1 MCDTKKNVTKIGVIE
16 EEFTKVCFDMT
27 EWHHV
32 KKGHGLCDINHH
44 EHGFQWTLLD
54 FHHCNGKTHHCH

>member
-44 EHGFQWTLLD
+44 EHGFQ
-54 FHHCNGKTHHCH
+54 